1 MGDNKVIK
9 SYQTAE
15 FGKFFE
21 LDGNTKFPPVSVVR
35 WSYPDQSNAFPGNAG
50 VQPVSSIEIYPKF
63 SVLTHIA
70 NPEDISVSLSAG
82 NLNVNLSDV
91 ENLVT
96 QTNALV
102 RTVNTSITAT
112 NTNLQ
117 TFNNQLTAQIFT
129 LTQNTSTV
137 NLKSYT
143 QIATDLITSIT
154 LPACYVVEIY
164 GNSFAGYD
172 QYLQIVNDNNPLPV
186 YTGKIKANENFV
198 FNFTTGI
205 RLSSVGAIRNSLTP
219 LTFTQ
224 ALADINLTI
233 KYIV

>member
-1 MGDNKVIK
+1 MATPLL
-9 SYQTAE
+9 TATP
-15 FGKFFE
+15 GA
-21 LDGNTKFPPVSVVR
+21 PPTYNPSMAETFSWIPVE
-35 WSYPDQSNAFPGNAG
+35 GAG
-50 VQPVSSIEIYPKF
+50 RPLFAQATY
-63 SVLTHIA
+63 LA
-70 NPEDISVSLSAG
+70 NPEDIKLSLSA
-82 NLNVNLSDV
+82 NNINVSLDQLELNTDELES
-91 ENLVT
+91 LT
-96 QTNALV
+96 
-102 RTVNTSITAT
+102 RTVNASVTAT

-117 TFNNQLTAQIFT
+117 TFNRQLTAQVLT

-172 QYLQIVNDNNPLPV
+172 QYLQIVNNNNPQPV
-186 YTGKIKANENFV
+186 FTGKIKANENFA

-205 RLSSVGAIRNSLTP
+205 RLSSVGVVRNSLTP
-219 LTFTQ
+219 FTFTQ